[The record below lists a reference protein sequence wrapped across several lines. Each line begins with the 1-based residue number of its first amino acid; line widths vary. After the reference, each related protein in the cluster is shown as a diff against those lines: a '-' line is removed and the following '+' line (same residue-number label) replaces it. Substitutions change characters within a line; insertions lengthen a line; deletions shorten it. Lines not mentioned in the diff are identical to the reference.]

1 VSTAQQGSGQPSSGS
16 GSDRASALGS
26 GIRVLARHLTP
37 APRLSTSAGRRENL
51 LALLHELRHADA
63 LTRSDLAGLTGL
75 AIPTV
80 HRLLAQLLDS
90 RLVGEQDLTR
100 STGGLGR
107 PASLYRFAGAIAS
120 VAGVDVGNETTR
132 VAVAAA
138 NGTIIGSAS
147 FPTLDIAK
155 DPAAGIVAAL
165 GSVVA
170 GVGARTGTL
179 VGVGVG
185 ISASVDRA
193 TGRLAKAP
201 IHRGWDGL
209 PLQAMLEDRM
219 SCPVVLEQDD
229 HLSAL
234 AELSDRGTAPGASS
248 LVVVNYGRGIGAGVV
263 VDGALLRGAHGRA
276 GRIADW
282 PATGPGATTIGQHL
296 LPDAMT
302 VSYRAGG
309 GKGNVVDGATLC
321 QQARSG
327 DRVAR
332 AVVERAAAGIA
343 DVFLR
348 LAVTFDP
355 ESMVLGGGFAGSFDL
370 FEHEIKLVMSALPD
384 PPAVTPSVIAN
395 EAVLIGGLIAADQ
408 FVDKWLAERVAAL

>member
-1 VSTAQQGSGQPSSGS
+1 MSTAQLPGQSSSGP
-16 GSDRASALGS
+16 GADRTSALGS

-51 LALLHELRHADA
+51 LALLHELRRAEA
-63 LTRSDLAGLTGL
+63 LTRSDLAGVTGL

-90 RLVGEQDLTR
+90 QLVGEQDLTR

-107 PASLYRFAGAIAS
+107 PASLYRFEGSVAS
-120 VAGVDVGNETTR
+120 VGGVDVGNETTR
-132 VAVAAA
+132 VAIAAA

-147 FPTLDIAK
+147 FPTLDIAR
-155 DPAAGIVAAL
+155 DPADGIAAAL
-165 GSVVA
+165 STVVS
-170 GVGARTGTL
+170 GLRTRTGAV

-193 TGRLAKAP
+193 SGRLASAP

-209 PLQAMLEDRM
+209 PLQAMLEDRL

-229 HLSAL
+229 HLAAL
-234 AELSDRGTAPGASS
+234 AELSDRGTVPGATS
-248 LVVVNYGRGIGAGVV
+248 LVVVNYDRGIGAGVV
-263 VDGALLRGAHGRA
+263 ADGALLRGAHGRA

-282 PATGPGATTIGQHL
+282 PATGPGARTIGQQL

-302 VSYRAGG
+302 AAYRAQG
-309 GKGNVVDGATLC
+309 GKGNVADGATLC
-321 QQARSG
+321 QQARRG
-327 DRVAR
+327 DPVAQ
-332 AVVERAAAGIA
+332 AVVESAAAGIA
-343 DVFLR
+343 EVFLR

-355 ESMVLGGGFAGSFDL
+355 ERMVMGGGFAGSFDL
-370 FEHEIKLVMSALPD
+370 FDHQIEQAMSGLPY
-384 PPAVTPSVIAN
+384 PPAVTPSAIAN